1 MILILQKVRDVG
13 RCNRQFITLDV
24 PDVRQYNR
32 QVISQFD
39 GKKFSIPETEIA
51 NELFF

>member
-39 GKKFSIPETEIA
+39 GGKKISIPEAEIA
-51 NELFF
+51 NELF